1 MSVLTAVP
9 SADRVKMQNVEILF
23 MEDLSRL
30 RAKDLMRT
38 EVITASPDELVA
50 AARLRMIRRGVGGV
64 PVVKNS
70 KVVGIL
76 TLRDIEVAGDV
87 VLLRKVGEI
96 MTKDVVTISP
106 NTPFFEI
113 LELMRKH
120 GFQRLPVVE
129 RGRLVGIVTQ
139 SCIIETLLRVLKE
152 KK

>member
-1 MSVLTAVP
+1 
-9 SADRVKMQNVEILF
+9 

>member
-1 MSVLTAVP
+1 MNF
-9 SADRVKMQNVEILF
+9 KQGE
-23 MEDLSRL
+23 EDFVMKGLSNLKAR
-30 RAKDLMRT
+30 DLMRT

-87 VLLRKVGEI
+87 VLLRKVSEV
-96 MTKDVVTISP
+96 MTKNVITVSP
-106 NTPFFEI
+106 NTSMLEI
-113 LELMRKH
+113 LGLMRKY

-129 RGRLVGIVTQ
+129 KGRLVGIVTQ
-139 SCIIETLLRVLKE
+139 SCIIAVRMPAFGAQL
-152 KK
+152 

>member
-1 MSVLTAVP
+1 
-9 SADRVKMQNVEILF
+9 VEILF